1 MQRILVLSDLHL
13 GLTARRTP
21 TPAMLRPL
29 WQGCDHLLLNGD
41 TAELHVPSMS
51 APATDQLATMQQLCE
66 EDGVGLSL
74 IAGNHDPFIS
84 PLQRCTLVDGR
95 VLVTH
100 GQVIHR
106 RDSKPP
112 VEGQTFE
119 VGDAGSLSGRHLFTR
134 AMYDDA
140 IERSRTYTP
149 PEHELQAPQTLR
161 DSIPWSASKPFLVL
175 KILRYWRAYP
185 GFTDAYRQR
194 VQPDARVV
202 IVGHSHRDG
211 VWQFDDC
218 AVLNTGSWTWPGRP
232 HAVCIEGTTLRMHA
246 IRVRNGL
253 AELVTPHR
261 FEINLARR

>member
-106 RDSKPP
+106 RDAKPP

-185 GFTDAYRQR
+185 GFADAYRRR

-232 HAVCIEGTTLRMHA
+232 
-246 IRVRNGL
+246 
-253 AELVTPHR
+253 
-261 FEINLARR
+261 

>member
-140 IERSRTYTP
+140 IDGSDDFTRAVVERG
-149 PEHELQAPQTLR
+149 A
-161 DSIPWSASKPFLVL
+161 
-175 KILRYWRAYP
+175 
-185 GFTDAYRQR
+185 
-194 VQPDARVV
+194 
-202 IVGHSHRDG
+202 HRSG
-211 VWQFDDC
+211 
-218 AVLNTGSWTWPGRP
+218 
-232 HAVCIEGTTLRMHA
+232 EG
-246 IRVRNGL
+246 
-253 AELVTPHR
+253 
-261 FEINLARR
+261 